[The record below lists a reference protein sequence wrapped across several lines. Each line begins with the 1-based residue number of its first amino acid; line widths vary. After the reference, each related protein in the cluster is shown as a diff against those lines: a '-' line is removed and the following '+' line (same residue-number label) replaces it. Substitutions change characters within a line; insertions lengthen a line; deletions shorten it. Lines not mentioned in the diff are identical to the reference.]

1 MSYLPNNPIQKTQLI
16 MDLIANRQEAI
27 AGNIANTDTPNYV
40 RKDVEFSQYLN
51 TMNGS
56 LETRLSQKLGP
67 SGVIEPREQTLSVTD
82 ELAIAQKNAML
93 YSVAARQMSSIV
105 TEMKTAINVGNG

>member
-1 MSYLPNNPIQKTQLI
+1 MSYLPENPIQKAQL
-16 MDLIANRQEAI
+16 MLDLIANRQEAI
-27 AGNIANTDTPNYV
+27 AGNVANMDTPNYV

-56 LETRLSQKLGP
+56 LETQLSKKLGP

-82 ELAIAQKNAML
+82 ELAIAQKNSML
-93 YSVAARQMSSIV
+93 YSVAARQLSSVV
-105 TEMKTAINVGNG
+105 TKMKTVINVGS

>member
-1 MSYLPNNPIQKTQLI
+1 MSYLPKDPIQKAQL
-16 MDLIANRQEAI
+16 MLDLISNRQEAI
-27 AGNIANTDTPNYV
+27 AGNVANMDTPNYV

-56 LETRLSQKLGP
+56 LETKLSQKLGP

-82 ELAIAQKNAML
+82 ELAIAQKNSML
-93 YSVAARQMSSIV
+93 YGVAAKHLSTIIS
-105 TEMKTAINVGNG
+105 EMKTAINVGS

>member
-1 MSYLPNNPIQKTQLI
+1 MSYLPKDPIQKAQL
-16 MDLIANRQEAI
+16 MLDLISNRQEAI
-27 AGNIANTDTPNYV
+27 AGNVANMDTPNYV

-56 LETRLSQKLGP
+56 LETNLSRKLGP

-82 ELAIAQKNAML
+82 ELAIAQKNSML
-93 YSVAARQMSSIV
+93 YGVAAKHLSSII
-105 TEMKTAINVGNG
+105 TEMKTAINVGN